1 MEKLLELIFTKE
13 NKTNILRLWKI
24 SLRHKKLLIFAII
37 TLMLSIFQSLYIPL
51 KFNDFVKI
59 FSEKDVTSAFLE
71 NVYTYFFLF
80 VANNFF
86 DSLHMVSIEA
96 FTLTFVKSIRE
107 EYIKNLFFKDL
118 EFFEQKKISD
128 LFSLLTEDIQNL
140 TDTSILELFT
150 FIKIIS
156 KCIGAICL
164 MFYFYFRL
172 TCLLIIIL
180 PIIFLSFIKDI
191 NKL

>member
-1 MEKLLELIFTKE
+1 MEKLLGLILAKE
-13 NKTNILRLWKI
+13 NKNNILRLWKI

-80 VANNFF
+80 VANNLFN
-86 DSLHMVSIEA
+86 SLHMVSIEL

-107 EYIKNLFFKDL
+107 EYIKNLFLKDL
-118 EFFEQKKISD
+118 EFFEQKK
-128 LFSLLTEDIQNL
+128 
-140 TDTSILELFT
+140 
-150 FIKIIS
+150 
-156 KCIGAICL
+156 
-164 MFYFYFRL
+164 
-172 TCLLIIIL
+172 
-180 PIIFLSFIKDI
+180 
-191 NKL
+191 NK